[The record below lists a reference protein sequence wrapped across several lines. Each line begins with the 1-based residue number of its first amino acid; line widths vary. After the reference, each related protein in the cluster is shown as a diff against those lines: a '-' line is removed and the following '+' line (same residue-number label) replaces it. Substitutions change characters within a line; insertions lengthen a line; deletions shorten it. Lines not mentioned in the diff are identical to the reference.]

1 MWVVFLLI
9 GLVLGV
15 GIGALLFRHPYAGAL
30 QIIDDDDGTYLS
42 AALERDMVYLRKRKY
57 VNMRIRELHNDYY
70 EETQ

>member
-1 MWVVFLLI
+1 MWVIFLLI
-9 GLVLGV
+9 GLILGV
-15 GIGALLFRHPYAGAL
+15 GIGALLFRHPFAGAL

-42 AALERDMVYLRKRKY
+42 AALERDMSYLRKQKY